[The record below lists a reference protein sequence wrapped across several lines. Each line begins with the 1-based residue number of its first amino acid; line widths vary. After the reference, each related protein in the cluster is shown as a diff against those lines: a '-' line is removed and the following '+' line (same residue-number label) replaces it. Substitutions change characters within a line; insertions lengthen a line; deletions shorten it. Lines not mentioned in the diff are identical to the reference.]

1 MLIKVDLLSVNQSF
15 RAYLDVNRSQITHEY
30 FTVNMESSLYDV
42 AIETDEGHFMKIKLL
57 LIVIGSILSMGIVRQ
72 ANAERFVVVNGK
84 RMNNHEIVVLERFH
98 CGYFPDGN
106 YWLNVNTGVWGYAG
120 NLFPQG
126 NITDN
131 CYSSSYRPGLSQR
144 GLLYSPGEL
153 LR

>member
-1 MLIKVDLLSVNQSF
+1 
-15 RAYLDVNRSQITHEY
+15 
-30 FTVNMESSLYDV
+30 MESSLYDID
-42 AIETDEGHFMKIKLL
+42 IEADEDHFMKITLS
-57 LIVIGSILSMGIVRQ
+57 LIVTGLVLSMGIVGL

-106 YWLNVNTGVWGYAG
+106 YWLNVNNGVWGYAG
-120 NLFPQG
+120 NPFPQG